1 MSLVRLVARKNEIYK
16 VFAKESM
23 PLINVR
29 TSISSIEKPELL
41 LQELS
46 KELSDITGKPEK
58 YVMALL
64 ETDVPMVFSGSNEP
78 CCYIEIKS
86 IGAINPSEMSAA
98 FCRMVSSKTEIPSS
112 RIYLRFE
119 DIPAKYWGW
128 DGRTFG

>member
-1 MSLVRLVARKNEIYK
+1 
-16 VFAKESM
+16 M

-29 TSISSIEKPELL
+29 TSSSDIAKPELL
-41 LQELS
+41 LKELS
-46 KELSDITGKPEK
+46 KELANMTGKPEK

-64 ETDVPMVFSGSNEP
+64 ETSVPMVFSGSDTP

-86 IGAINPSEMSAA
+86 IGAINPSEMSAF
-98 FCRMVSSKTEIPSS
+98 FCNMVSSKTGIPSE
-112 RIYLRFE
+112 RIYIRFE